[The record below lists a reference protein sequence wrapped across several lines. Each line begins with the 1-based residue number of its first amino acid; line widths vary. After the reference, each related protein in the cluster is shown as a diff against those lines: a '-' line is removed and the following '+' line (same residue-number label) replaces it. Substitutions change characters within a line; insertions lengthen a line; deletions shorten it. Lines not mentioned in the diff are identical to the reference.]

1 MDRSIVDDLEAI
13 VGRTGVV
20 TAREQMLD
28 YLQDESVDSVR
39 PKPAE
44 DLILVK
50 PATAQQI
57 SQILELANK
66 HSIPVFP
73 RGGGTGL
80 AGGAVPTKD
89 GLVVSME
96 RMNKIEIDREN
107 MMAVA
112 EAGVTLETLLNTATQ
127 AGLFFPLHPG
137 DESAQLGGLA
147 ATNAGG
153 VRAVKYG
160 VMRNYVRGI
169 EAVLPTGEILSLGG
183 KLHKNNVGYDFM
195 QLLVGSE
202 GTLAI
207 ITKVILRLLPKS
219 PATATLI
226 LPYNNMHDAIASVSK
241 ILQVDI
247 PLAVEYVEKDLM
259 ERSAEHLGET
269 WPVKSGTCYLIV
281 VVAESSKDHVLE
293 TCMKIAEACQQN
305 KALEPLFVDEK
316 DKQERILRV
325 RSNIYS
331 AMKNGIAD
339 ILDITVPVSEIT
351 KVVDQIEEIAKRDK
365 IIIPVFGHAA
375 DGNLHVHIMKTED
388 QVPEYAEKLKD
399 EIYDIAAKA
408 GGVITGEH
416 GIGKIR
422 TGKLQPYLAEKE
434 IELMRQIKKILDPK
448 NILNPGTKVPM

>member
-1 MDRSIVDDLEAI
+1 
-13 VGRTGVV
+13 
-20 TAREQMLD
+20 MLD

-44 DLILVK
+44 DLVLVK

-80 AGGAVPTKD
+80 AGGAVPTRN

-96 RMNKIEIDREN
+96 RMNKIEIDKEN

-112 EAGVTLETLLNTATQ
+112 EAGVTLETLLNIVTQ

-169 EAVLPTGEILSLGG
+169 EAVLPTGEILTLGG
-183 KLHKNNVGYDFM
+183 KLHKNNVGYDFT

-207 ITKVILRLLPKS
+207 ITKVILRLLPKP

-226 LPYNNMHDAIASVSK
+226 LPYNNLHDAIGTVSK

-247 PLAVEYVEKDLM
+247 PLAVEYVERNLM

-269 WPVKSGTCYLIV
+269 WPIKSGTCYLIV
-281 VVAESSKDHVLE
+281 VVAESSKDHLLE

-305 KALEPLFVDEK
+305 KALDPLFLDEK
-316 DKQERILRV
+316 DKQDRILRI

-331 AMKNGIAD
+331 AIKDGTVD
-339 ILDITVPVSEIT
+339 ILDITVPVAQIA
-351 KVVDQIEEIAKRDK
+351 KVVGQIEEITKRDK
-365 IIIPVFGHAA
+365 IIIPVYGHAA
-375 DGNLHVHIMKTED
+375 DGNLHVHIMKIDD
-388 QVPEYAEKLKD
+388 QVPEYAEELKD
-399 EIYDIAAKA
+399 EIYDIAAKS

-422 TGKLQPYLAEKE
+422 IGKLQPYLAENE
-434 IELMRQIKKILDPK
+434 IELMRKIKKILDPK
-448 NILNPGTKVPM
+448 NILNPGTKIPIQVQAQ